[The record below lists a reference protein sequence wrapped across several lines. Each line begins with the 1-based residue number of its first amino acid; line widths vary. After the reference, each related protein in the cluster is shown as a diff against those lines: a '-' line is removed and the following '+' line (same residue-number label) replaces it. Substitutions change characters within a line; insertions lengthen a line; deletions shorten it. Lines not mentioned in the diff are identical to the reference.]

1 MKRVSKHWS
10 WILGL
15 AIAAGLVYG
24 SHFFWLPAEQSILH
38 QGNPGSVERSTLNGI
53 EDQKPIAVQSVLPSG
68 KSVWKTVY
76 LGHDG
81 IPMRDFIDSMFRQ
94 TFGNRAMVSSGG
106 REIGKAEERTAGI
119 LLPRL
124 RDQNDS
130 NSPERTAG
138 ILLPRLRDQNDSN
151 SPDQPIDRSSDL
163 TVTRSAEHPLLGVR
177 PIARSSDLATAEG
190 ASGLPHWVHVVAR
203 HADGTVF
210 YDHMWH
216 NLRTNA
222 GATWQEGQMAGT
234 PGAVCTYIALTNTAI
249 TPNATDTTLSGE
261 ITSNGL
267 ARTLGTASYTAGATS
282 YTVKNTF
289 TATASQAAQATGL
302 FTASSGGTMCFE
314 NTFTQVSLNSGD
326 TLTVTWT
333 ISF

>member
-1 MKRVSKHWS
+1 MKTLKRHWS
-10 WILGL
+10 LALGL
-15 AIAAGLVYG
+15 GIAAGLIYG
-24 SHFFWLPAEQSILH
+24 SHFFWLPADQSILH
-38 QGNPGSVERSTLNGI
+38 EGDPTAVRHRTI
-53 EDQKPIAVQSVLPSG
+53 DDPKPIVVRSVLPSG
-68 KSVWKTVY
+68 KSVWKTVD
-76 LGHDG
+76 LSHDG
-81 IPMRDFIDSMFRQ
+81 MPMRDFIDSVFRQ
-94 TFGNRAMVSSGG
+94 TFENRESERSGERGNSSPNHPTPHRAGS
-106 REIGKAEERTAGI
+106 
-119 LLPRL
+119 
-124 RDQNDS
+124 
-130 NSPERTAG
+130 
-138 ILLPRLRDQNDSN
+138 
-151 SPDQPIDRSSDL
+151 
-163 TVTRSAEHPLLGVR
+163 
-177 PIARSSDLATAEG
+177 LAHSIYEG

-203 HADGTVF
+203 HPDGTIF
-210 YDHMWH
+210 YDHTWH

-234 PGAVCTYIALTNTAI
+234 PGAACTYIALSNASI

-302 FTASSGGTMCFE
+302 FTASSSGTMCFE

>member
-1 MKRVSKHWS
+1 MEETGMKRVKKHCN

-15 AIAAGLVYG
+15 AIAAGSVYG
-24 SHFFWLPAEQSILH
+24 SHFFWLPPERSILH
-38 QGNPGSVERSTLNGI
+38 EGDPASVERLSMD
-53 EDQKPIAVQSVLPSG
+53 DQAPIAVQSVLPGGETAWKIVYVDHGGISLPAFLNSLGEELFGKKAYAMGMGQQESHATSG
-68 KSVWKTVY
+68 QVGTEVKR
-76 LGHDG
+76 GG
-81 IPMRDFIDSMFRQ
+81 GRRDF
-94 TFGNRAMVSSGG
+94 G
-106 REIGKAEERTAGI
+106 RPVEESVTARV
-119 LLPRL
+119 P
-124 RDQNDS
+124 N
-130 NSPERTAG
+130 
-138 ILLPRLRDQNDSN
+138 
-151 SPDQPIDRSSDL
+151 
-163 TVTRSAEHPLLGVR
+163 V
-177 PIARSSDLATAEG
+177 
-190 ASGLPHWVHVVAR
+190 VHIVAR
-203 HADGTVF
+203 HPDGSVF
-210 YDHMWH
+210 YDHWFH

-234 PGAVCTYIALTNTAI
+234 PGAACTYIALTNTAI

-267 ARTLGTASYTAGATS
+267 ARTLGTASYTAAATS

-314 NTFTQVSLNSGD
+314 NTFTQVSLNTND